1 MKPQESNW
9 RLQMGPQLLVID
21 LVLVMFRLNESG
33 PCWWLWPFWVKIHCF
48 EFYPTPYLFE
58 VLVCWVVFIWGMKI
72 EQSQITR
79 YMKGCKEANYNS
91 VSIIFANHFLEGIIE
106 KVVFSWW
113 LKLRRI
119 HSSLVRCDGFQ
130 FNRRKQLHSS
140 AMFHHSSTW
149 SFRHPFVPGFARSS
163 E

>member
-72 EQSQITR
+72 EQSQLTR

-91 VSIIFANHFLEGIIE
+91 GSIIFANHFFGGDNRKGCFFLMAQTPAN
-106 KVVFSWW
+106 
-113 LKLRRI
+113 
-119 HSSLVRCDGFQ
+119 SLITNQMYWVPIQPKKTAPQ
-130 FNRRKQLHSS
+130 FR
-140 AMFHHSSTW
+140 HSSTW